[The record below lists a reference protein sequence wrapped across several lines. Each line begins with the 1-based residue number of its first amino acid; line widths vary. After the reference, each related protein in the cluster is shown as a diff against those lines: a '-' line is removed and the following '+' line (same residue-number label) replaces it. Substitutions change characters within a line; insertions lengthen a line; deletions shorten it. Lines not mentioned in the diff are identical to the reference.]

1 MKMLFLYWLF
11 LSPPA
16 DTLRLEECYQK
27 AMEQFPLSKQ
37 IKLYDNILELRL
49 KNLNSKYLPEPTLNA
64 QTTYQS
70 DVTVFPLS
78 FPGVSIPQQHKD
90 GYQVSL
96 LANQLIY
103 DFGVISKQK
112 DVEKAQMVIDK
123 KSVEVELYK
132 LKTQVNEAYFSV
144 LLLQEKER
152 SLLLTDEDV
161 RTKLSSIRSKVKNGT
176 SLPSNADILEAE
188 LLKIAQ
194 AKAETKANKRSA
206 IDVLSQLLNIS
217 LDESLNLEIP
227 RDVSPAGSGSAL
239 KRPEYAAFD
248 LSRKKL
254 SRSID
259 LTSRRNLPK
268 LSAFLQLSY
277 ARPGVNA
284 FDNTFQKY
292 YIAGLRA
299 SWTFWNWNT
308 DNRDKEILRQQQS
321 MIGAQEEAFTKNIS
335 IAAQKNLSEID
346 KLQELIKLDHE
357 IIALRKKVTQQLSS
371 QLDNGV
377 VTSSEYLTELNA
389 EHQAALTLESHKI
402 QLIKTQKD
410 HRITIGE

>member
-1 MKMLFLYWLF
+1 MKILFLYWLF

-37 IKLYDNILELRL
+37 IKIYDNILELRL

-70 DVTVFPLS
+70 DVTVFPLAL
-78 FPGVSIPQQHKD
+78 PGVTIPQQHKD

-96 LANQLIY
+96 VSNQLIY

-112 DVEKAQMVIDK
+112 DVEMAQTAVDI

-152 SLLLTDEDV
+152 SLSLTDEDV

-194 AKAETKANKRSA
+194 AKAETRANKKVA
-206 IDVLSQLLNIS
+206 INVLSQLLNTS

-227 RDVSPAGSGSAL
+227 RDVSAAGSGSTL

-248 LSRKKL
+248 LTRRKL

-308 DNRDKEILRQQQS
+308 DNRDKEILRQQQF
-321 MIGAQEEAFTKNIS
+321 MIGTQEETFTKNIS

-346 KLQELIKLDHE
+346 KLQELTKLDYE
-357 IIALRKKVTQQLSS
+357 IIALRRKVTQQLSS

-389 EHQAALTLESHKI
+389 EHQATLTLESHKI
-402 QLIKTQKD
+402 QLIKAQKD
-410 HRITIGE
+410 YLITIGE

>member
-1 MKMLFLYWLF
+1 MKILFLYWLF
-11 LSPPA
+11 LSPPG
-16 DTLRLEECYQK
+16 DTLRLEECYQR

-37 IKLYDNILELRL
+37 INLYDNILELRL

-64 QTTYQS
+64 QTNYQS
-70 DVTVFPLS
+70 DVTVFPLAL
-78 FPGVSIPQQHKD
+78 PGVTIPQQHKD

-96 LANQLIY
+96 VANQLIC

-112 DVEKAQMVIDK
+112 DVEKAQTLADK

-152 SLLLTDEDV
+152 SLELTDEDV

-194 AKAETKANKRSA
+194 ASAETKANKKAA
-206 IDVLSQLLNIS
+206 IDVLSQLLNMP
-217 LDESLNLEIP
+217 LDESLNLELP
-227 RDVSPAGSGSAL
+227 HDVSGAPAKML
-239 KRPEYAAFD
+239 RPEYAAFE
-248 LSRKKL
+248 LSQKKL
-254 SRSID
+254 GRSID
-259 LTSRRNLPK
+259 LTARRNLPK
-268 LSAFLQLSY
+268 ISAFLQLSY
-277 ARPGVNA
+277 ARPGINA

-292 YIAGLRA
+292 YITGLRA

-321 MIGAQEEAFTKNIS
+321 MISAQEEAFTKNIN
-335 IAAQKNLSEID
+335 IAAQKNRSEIE
-346 KLQELIKLDHE
+346 KLNELIKLDQE
-357 IIALRKKVTQQLSS
+357 IITLRNKVTQQLSS

-377 VTSSEYLTELNA
+377 VTSSEYLSELNA
-389 EHQAALTLESHKI
+389 EHQAALTLETHKI
-402 QLIKTQKD
+402 QLIKAQQD
-410 HRITIGE
+410 YRITIGE

>member
-1 MKMLFLYWLF
+1 MKILFLYWLF
-11 LSPPA
+11 LSPPT

-37 IKLYDNILELRL
+37 IKLYDNMLELRL
-49 KNLNSKYLPEPTLNA
+49 KNLNAKYLPEPTLNA
-64 QTTYQS
+64 QTSYQS
-70 DVTVFPLS
+70 DVTVLPISL
-78 FPGVSIPQQHKD
+78 PTVSIPQQHKD
-90 GYQVSL
+90 GYQVSFV
-96 LANQLIY
+96 AHQLIY

-112 DVEKAQMVIDK
+112 DVEKAQTVVDK

-132 LKTQVNEAYFSV
+132 LKNQVNEAYFSV

-152 SLLLTDEDV
+152 SLRLTDEDV
-161 RTKLSSIRSKVKNGT
+161 RTKLTSIQSKVKNGT
-176 SLPSNADILEAE
+176 ILPSNADILEAE
-188 LLKIAQ
+188 RLKISQ
-194 AKAETKANKRSA
+194 TVAETKANKMAS
-206 IDVLSQLLNIS
+206 INVLSQLLNTP
-217 LDESLNLEIP
+217 LDESLNLAIP
-227 RDVSPAGSGSAL
+227 YDVTAGGSGSTL

-248 LSRKKL
+248 LSRKKIGH
-254 SRSID
+254 SID
-259 LTSRRNLPK
+259 LTGRRNLPK
-268 LSAFLQLSY
+268 ISAFLQLSY
-277 ARPGVNA
+277 ARPGINA

-321 MIGAQEEAFTKNIS
+321 MIGAQEETFTKNIS

-389 EHQAALTLESHKI
+389 EHQASLTLESHKI
-402 QLIKTQKD
+402 QLIKVQRD
-410 HRITIGE
+410 YFITIGE

>member
-1 MKMLFLYWLF
+1 MKILFLYWLF
-11 LSPPA
+11 LSPPG
-16 DTLRLEECYQK
+16 DTLRLEECYQR
-27 AMEQFPLSKQ
+27 AMELFPLSKQ

-78 FPGVSIPQQHKD
+78 LPGVSIPQQHKD

-96 LANQLIY
+96 VANQLIY

-112 DVEKAQMVIDK
+112 DVEKAQTVYDK

-144 LLLQEKER
+144 LLLQEKEK
-152 SLLLTDEDV
+152 SLRLTDEDV
-161 RTKLSSIRSKVKNGT
+161 RTKLSSIRSRVKNGT

-194 AKAETKANKRSA
+194 ASAETKANKKA
-206 IDVLSQLLNIS
+206 AADVLSQLLNIPP
-217 LDESLNLEIP
+217 DESLNLAIP
-227 RDVSPAGSGSAL
+227 HDVFSTPASAL

-248 LSRKKL
+248 LSRKRL
-254 SRSID
+254 GRSID
-259 LTSRRNLPK
+259 LTGRRNLPK
-268 LSAFLQLSY
+268 ISAFLQLSY

-321 MIGAQEEAFTKNIS
+321 MIGAQEETFTKNIS

-389 EHQAALTLESHKI
+389 EHQAALILESHKI
-402 QLIKTQKD
+402 QLIKAQKD
-410 HRITIGE
+410 YRITIGE

>member
-1 MKMLFLYWLF
+1 MKILFLYWLF
-11 LSPPA
+11 LSPQS

-27 AMEQFPLSKQ
+27 AMEQFPLNRQ
-37 IKLYDNILELRL
+37 IKIYDNILDLRL
-49 KNLNSKYLPEPTLNA
+49 KNLNAKYLPEPTLNA

-78 FPGVSIPQQHKD
+78 LPGVSIPQQHKD

-112 DVEKAQMVIDK
+112 DVEKAQTVNDK

-132 LKTQVNEAYFSV
+132 LKTQVNEAYFSI
-144 LLLQEKER
+144 LLLQEKEK
-152 SLLLTDEDV
+152 SLRLTDEDV
-161 RTKLSSIRSKVKNGT
+161 RTKLSSIRSRVKNGT

-194 AKAETKANKRSA
+194 ASAETRANKKAS
-206 IDVLSQLLNIS
+206 IDVLSQLLNIP
-217 LDESLNLEIP
+217 LDESLNLAIP
-227 RDVSPAGSGSAL
+227 HDVFSTPASAL

-248 LSRKKL
+248 LSRKRL
-254 SRSID
+254 GRSIN
-259 LTSRRNLPK
+259 LTSRHNLPK
-268 LSAFLQLSY
+268 ISAFLQLSY

-321 MIGAQEEAFTKNIS
+321 LIGAQEEAFTKNIS

-357 IIALRKKVTQQLSS
+357 IIVLRKKVTQQLSS

-402 QLIKTQKD
+402 QLIKAQTD
-410 HRITIGE
+410 YRITIGE

>member
-1 MKMLFLYWLF
+1 MKILFLYWLL

-16 DTLRLEECYQK
+16 DTLKLEDCYQK
-27 AMEQFPLSKQ
+27 AMEQFPLTKQ

-64 QTTYQS
+64 QTSYQS

-78 FPGVSIPQQHKD
+78 LPGVAIPQQHKD

-96 LANQLIY
+96 ITNQLIY

-112 DVEKAQMVIDK
+112 EVEKAQTGVDK
-123 KSVEVELYK
+123 KQVEVELYK
-132 LKTQVNEAYFSV
+132 LKTQINDAYFSV
-144 LLLQEKER
+144 LLLQEKEK

-161 RTKLSSIRSKVKNGT
+161 RTKLLSIRSKVKNGT

-194 AKAETKANKRSA
+194 ATAETKANKKAA
-206 IDVLSQLLNIS
+206 IDVLSQLLNIP
-217 LDESLNLEIP
+217 LGESLNLEIP
-227 RDVSPAGSGSAL
+227 GEVTVTGSGTTL
-239 KRPEYAAFD
+239 KRPEHAVFA

-254 SRSID
+254 DRSFD
-259 LTSRRNLPK
+259 LTGRRNLPK
-268 LSAFLQLSY
+268 ISAFLQLSY

-321 MIGAQEEAFTKNIS
+321 MIGAQEDTFTKNTG
-335 IAAQKNLSEID
+335 IAAQKNLYEID

-357 IIALRKKVTQQLSS
+357 IIALRKKVTQQLSN

-377 VTSSEYLTELNA
+377 VTSSEYLTEFNA
-389 EHQAALTLESHKI
+389 EHQASLTLKTHKI
-402 QLIKTQKD
+402 QLIKAQKD
-410 HRITIGE
+410 YLITIGE

>member
-1 MKMLFLYWLF
+1 MKILFLYWLF
-11 LSPPA
+11 LSPPS
-16 DTLRLEECYQK
+16 DTLKLEECYQK
-27 AMEQFPLSKQ
+27 VMEQFPLNKQ
-37 IKLYDNILELRL
+37 IKIYDNILELRL
-49 KNLNSKYLPEPTLNA
+49 KNLNSKYLPEPSLNA

-78 FPGVSIPQQHKD
+78 LPGVSIPQQHKD

-112 DVEKAQMVIDK
+112 DVEKAQTVYDK

-132 LKTQVNEAYFSV
+132 LKTQVNETYFSI
-144 LLLQEKER
+144 LLLQEKEK
-152 SLLLTDEDV
+152 SLRLTDEDI
-161 RTKLSSIRSKVKNGT
+161 RTKLSSIRSRVKNGT

-194 AKAETKANKRSA
+194 TSAEANANKNAA
-206 IDVLSQLLNIS
+206 IDVLSQLLNVP
-217 LDESLNLEIP
+217 LDESLNLAVP
-227 RDVSPAGSGSAL
+227 HDVFSAPATAL

-248 LSRKKL
+248 LSRKRL
-254 SRSID
+254 GRSID
-259 LTSRRNLPK
+259 LTGRRNLPK
-268 LSAFLQLSY
+268 ISAFLQLSY

-308 DNRDKEILRQQQS
+308 DNRDRKRLS
-321 MIGAQEEAFTKNIS
+321 
-335 IAAQKNLSEID
+335 QK
-346 KLQELIKLDHE
+346 
-357 IIALRKKVTQQLSS
+357 T
-371 QLDNGV
+371 
-377 VTSSEYLTELNA
+377 
-389 EHQAALTLESHKI
+389 
-402 QLIKTQKD
+402 
-410 HRITIGE
+410 

>member
-1 MKMLFLYWLF
+1 MKILYLYWLF
-11 LSPPA
+11 LSPPS
-16 DTLRLEECYQK
+16 DTLRLEECYQR

-37 IKLYDNILELRL
+37 IKLHDNILELRL

-78 FPGVSIPQQHKD
+78 LPGVSIPQQHKD

-96 LANQLIY
+96 VANQLIY
-103 DFGVISKQK
+103 DFGVIAKQK
-112 DVEKAQMVIDK
+112 DVEKAQTVYDK

-132 LKTQVNEAYFSV
+132 LKTQVNEAYFSI
-144 LLLQEKER
+144 LLLQEKEK
-152 SLLLTDEDV
+152 SLHLTDEDV
-161 RTKLSSIRSKVKNGT
+161 RTKLSSIRSRVKNGT

-194 AKAETKANKRSA
+194 ASAETKANKKA
-206 IDVLSQLLNIS
+206 AADVLSQLLNIPP
-217 LDESLNLEIP
+217 DESLNLAIP
-227 RDVSPAGSGSAL
+227 HDVFNAPATAL

-248 LSRKKL
+248 LSRKRL
-254 SRSID
+254 GRSID
-259 LTSRRNLPK
+259 LTGRRNLPK
-268 LSAFLQLSY
+268 ISAFLQLSY

-321 MIGAQEEAFTKNIS
+321 MIGAQEETFTKNIS

-402 QLIKTQKD
+402 QLIKAQKD
-410 HRITIGE
+410 YRITIGE